1 MFLKN
6 WISNNVFKI
15 KLWNSLH
22 QQHKTVLIVCF
33 LFVLFWFSHIKGVVH
48 CEVDPLGHTASGSF
62 PAVKILQYVMVED
75 LLHSIDLSW
84 TIVMRL

>member
-6 WISNNVFKI
+6 WISNNVFKT
-15 KLWNSLH
+15 KLWNSLQ
-22 QQHKTVLIVCF
+22 QQHKTVLIF

-48 CEVDPLGHTASGSF
+48 CEVDPLGHTARGSF
-62 PAVKILQYVMVED
+62 TVKILQYVMVED

-84 TIVMRL
+84 TIVMRP